1 MASSTYITEGPA
13 RPEVQN
19 DTARK
24 VERASGACWRYPMI
38 VRFCPARVVLCRI
51 RSQQV
56 R

>member
-24 VERASGACWRYPMI
+24 VERASGCVLALPND
-38 VRFCPARVVLCRI
+38 CPVL
-51 RSQQV
+51 SG
-56 R
+56 